1 MNDTK
6 MDIQRSGET
15 IERTAVKYSAK
26 ATKGLAKLTKMLT
39 LYGIKMFANPLNAI
53 KKDGPNK
60 TLIHTPELTKEEA
73 KVMIAKLR
81 EAEILATYR
90 EVEPSGREIRRG
102 ISIHN
107 QEKMAKNDIKLAQ
120 WKDRAENKYIFIVN
134 QRHSNALN
142 EMLADIREMRLTKD
156 FDNSVFE
163 KEMDEN
169 LVPELKME
177 DMELTVESMEEGI
190 EYGNRMIA
198 EFPHAD
204 TCRHIITKEEFVEH
218 YEDMCSQEV
227 FGATLQDED
236 HVMVVYHKSSRER
249 MEEIMGTDGHKI
261 IEYGAN
267 GGETLQN
274 LKNGDAPIHAIVPK
288 EEMKNFRE
296 KYEGY
301 DYIARKQEDGNYE
314 IHVSEHQTKMID
326 REMKLKNQQAHE
338 DLKQQEQSIDL
349 NKDSVQMENKE
360 NSISWAEKDMA
371 NQEDLSSLNEFDL
384 ELNKEDE

>member
-1 MNDTK
+1 
-6 MDIQRSGET
+6 
-15 IERTAVKYSAK
+15 
-26 ATKGLAKLTKMLT
+26 
-39 LYGIKMFANPLNAI
+39 
-53 KKDGPNK
+53 
-60 TLIHTPELTKEEA
+60 
-73 KVMIAKLR
+73 
-81 EAEILATYR
+81 
-90 EVEPSGREIRRG
+90 
-102 ISIHN
+102 
-107 QEKMAKNDIKLAQ
+107 MAKNDIKLAQ
-120 WKDRAENKYIFIVN
+120 WKDRAVKYERFSLLGKFCESQADKYQNLVNQENRMPAENKYIFIVN

>member
-1 MNDTK
+1 MSVFFIRQVCESQAD
-6 MDIQRSGET
+6 
-15 IERTAVKYSAK
+15 KYQN
-26 ATKGLAKLTKMLT
+26 L
-39 LYGIKMFANPLNAI
+39 
-53 KKDGPNK
+53 
-60 TLIHTPELTKEEA
+60 
-73 KVMIAKLR
+73 V
-81 EAEILATYR
+81 
-90 EVEPSGREIRRG
+90 
-102 ISIHN
+102 N
-107 QEKMAKNDIKLAQ
+107 QENRMP
-120 WKDRAENKYIFIVN
+120 AENKYIFIVN

-227 FGATLQDED
+227 LVQHFKMKIMSWLSIIKVLVSVWKKSWEQTGIRLLNMGQ
-236 HVMVVYHKSSRER
+236 MVAKRYKISKWRCTNSRYR
-249 MEEIMGTDGHKI
+249 T
-261 IEYGAN
+261 
-267 GGETLQN
+267 
-274 LKNGDAPIHAIVPK
+274 K
-288 EEMKNFRE
+288 EEMKISR

-326 REMKLKNQQAHE
+326 REMKLKT
-338 DLKQQEQSIDL
+338 
-349 NKDSVQMENKE
+349 NKPTKT
-360 NSISWAEKDMA
+360 
-371 NQEDLSSLNEFDL
+371 
-384 ELNKEDE
+384 